1 VVADTQTRPLAGASV
16 VLGVDP
22 GLTRCGLGVV
32 AGPSA
37 RPRLVHLDCVRT
49 DREAPLEQRLLA
61 VHDAIVAVVEAYRP
75 DAVAVERVLF
85 SSNVRSAMATGQAA
99 GVALLA
105 AARVG
110 LPVVPYSPNEIKQ
123 TVAGSGSADKDAVG
137 RLVAAQ
143 LGLEEVPRPADVA
156 DALAVA
162 LTHLARS
169 RLADAVA
176 GTPAASA
183 LADAERAAT
192 RASRGGWE
200 SVLAE
205 RGVVAPAGRGP
216 APLSGRPG
224 GRP

>member
-1 VVADTQTRPLAGASV
+1 VTRAAQPAV
-16 VLGVDP
+16 TTVLGVDP
-22 GLTRCGLGVV
+22 GLTRCGLGVIV
-32 AGPSA
+32 GPSS
-37 RPRLVHLDCVRT
+37 RPRLLHLDCVRT
-49 DREAPLEQRLLA
+49 DRDAPLEQRLLA
-61 VHDAIVAVVEAYRP
+61 VHDAIVAVVEEHGP

-123 TVAGSGSADKDAVG
+123 TVAGSGSADKAAVG

-143 LGLEEVPRPADVA
+143 LGLDEVPRPADVA

-176 GTPAASA
+176 GTPAASV
-183 LADAERAAT
+183 LAEAQVAAARAN
-192 RASRGGWE
+192 RGGWT
-200 SVLAE
+200 SVLAD
-205 RGVVAPAGRGP
+205 RGIVPPTAVPRP
-216 APLSGRPG
+216 TPLSGRSG
-224 GRP
+224 GRQ

>member
-1 VVADTQTRPLAGASV
+1 VTV

-37 RPRLVHLDCVRT
+37 RPRLLHLDCVRT
-49 DREAPLEQRLLA
+49 DRDDPLEQRLLA
-61 VHDAIVAVVEAYRP
+61 VHDAICDVVDRHRP

-85 SSNVRSAMATGQAA
+85 SVNVRSAMATGQAA

-110 LPVVPYSPNEIKQ
+110 VPVVPYSPNEIKQ
-123 TVAGSGSADKDAVG
+123 TVAGSGAADKAAIG

-143 LGLEEVPRPADVA
+143 LGLAEVPTPADVT

-162 LTHLARS
+162 ITHLARA
-169 RLADAVA
+169 RLAEAVA
-176 GTPAASA
+176 GTPAADA
-183 LADAERAAT
+183 LADATAAAA
-192 RASRGGWE
+192 RASRGGWAG
-200 SVLAE
+200 VLAD
-205 RGVVAPAGRGP
+205 RGLAVPPTPR
-216 APLSGRPG
+216 SRPG
-224 GRP
+224 GPRTARPGGSR

>member
-1 VVADTQTRPLAGASV
+1 MAV

-22 GLTRCGLGVV
+22 GLTRCGLGVI

-37 RPRLVHLDCVRT
+37 RPRLLHLDCVRT
-49 DREAPLEQRLLA
+49 DRAAPLEQRLLA
-61 VHDAIVAVVEAYRP
+61 VHDAIVAVVEAHRP

-123 TVAGSGSADKDAVG
+123 TVAGTGNADKDAVG

-143 LGLEEVPRPADVA
+143 LGLDVVPRPADVA

-176 GTPAASA
+176 GTPAADT
-183 LADAERAAT
+183 LAEAHLAAS

-200 SVLAE
+200 AVLAD
-205 RGVVAPAGRGP
+205 RGIATPVATRRSG
-216 APLSGRPG
+216 PLSGRPG
-224 GRP
+224 GHP